1 MQLQK
6 EKQAV
11 RQRAGAAAGLKTR
24 VLMAVL
30 MVLALLILL
39 LSRGIAV
46 YFAVL
51 IITLIAQRELIK
63 AFSDKG
69 VLPYRAPVLFAG
81 AICCT
86 AVYFLGPVAGL
97 AALLMSIFAMIIS
110 GLVSKVGGM
119 DKTIYSCFIVLY
131 PTLCSMSILA
141 LERESF
147 EFLLGGIFAAIG
159 CDTMGFFVGR
169 AFGKRKL
176 SPRLS
181 PNKTVE
187 GAIAGLFGGILVLA
201 VAKYVFGAI
210 NFSVSFQLFGLA
222 INWSIAQI
230 HLSWLMV
237 VFCGLFGA
245 AVSIAGDLFAS
256 SIKRYCGIK
265 DFSSLIPGHGGVLD
279 RLDGVFFSCAA
290 MYFVYFIISIL

>member
-11 RQRAGAAAGLKTR
+11 RQRSKTAANLKTR

-39 LSRGIAV
+39 LSRGLAV
-46 YFAVL
+46 FFAVL
-51 IITLIAQRELIK
+51 VITLIAQRELLK

-69 VLPYRAPVLFAG
+69 VVPYRAPVLFAG
-81 AICCT
+81 IICCS
-86 AVYFLGPVAGL
+86 AVYFLGTASGVA
-97 AALLMSIFAMIIS
+97 AILLSIFIMIIS
-110 GLVSKVGGM
+110 GLVSQEGGM

-187 GAIAGLFGGILVLA
+187 GAVAGLFGGVFILA
-201 VAKYVFGAI
+201 IAKYVFGAI
-210 NFSVSFQLFGLA
+210 NFSVSFQLFGA
-222 INWSIAQI
+222 DITWTIAKI

-237 VFCGLFGA
+237 VFCGFFGA
-245 AVSIAGDLFAS
+245 AVSIVGDLFAS